1 MYVSLCVA
9 EMHPLLYCVSVVLC
23 VELCEPPPDDQV
35 VQVNRPIL
43 GSNVQV

>member
-1 MYVSLCVA
+1 MLAYVLQKCTL
-9 EMHPLLYCVSVVLC
+9 LLYCVSVVLC

-35 VQVNRPIL
+35 VQVNRPVL

>member
-1 MYVSLCVA
+1 MLAYVLQKCT
-9 EMHPLLYCVSVVLC
+9 PLLYCVSVVLC
-23 VELCEPPPDDQV
+23 VELCEPPPDGQV